1 MIPMRRARIDGA
13 LIVPKKVQSLPKQL
27 SPIERARRALSFQE
41 VDRVAVGGGFV
52 TNAAAIEAAS
62 GIRPM
67 WKNPELA
74 LLRAYR
80 HWQVD
85 VIFQMELPERPAG
98 AAGGEVLVEPS
109 YRSRFDER
117 LDPADFN
124 SPEDVVAYVKQLPT
138 PEQARE
144 AIDPGAE
151 YEAWSELV
159 GRRQENMPDILWV
172 PGHQAGVVRFMWY
185 MDFGF
190 APYFMALALYPEVM
204 ERLFELEAVR
214 AHRRNEAIARCIH
227 DQGLLPLVYVG
238 EDICDNRGPM
248 VKPEILRDIY
258 FPHLEYGFR
267 PLLEAGVRILWHV
280 DGLAREIVPD
290 LIAAGAG
297 GFQGFQ
303 EELGMSLGEYRELRS
318 RAGERLLMVGSVSA
332 VKTMPFG
339 TVEEVRSEV
348 ERCIDAGQPGDGFVL
363 MPSSSLGTDVAPANI
378 EAMYQHAQT
387 YGRDFPRAAD

>member
-1 MIPMRRARIDGA
+1 M
-13 LIVPKKVQSLPKQL
+13 PKQL
-27 SPIERARRALSFQE
+27 SPIERARRALSFEE

-62 GIRPM
+62 GISPM
-67 WKNPELA
+67 WTNPELA

-98 AAGGEVLVEPS
+98 AADGKVLVEPS
-109 YRSRFDER
+109 YRSTFDAQ
-117 LDPADFN
+117 LDPSDFK

-138 PEQARE
+138 PAQARNE
-144 AIDPGAE
+144 MDFRAE
-151 YEAWSELV
+151 YEGWSELV

-190 APYFMALALYPEVM
+190 EPYFMALALYPEVM

-214 AHRRNEAIARCIH
+214 AYRRNEAIAQCIH
-227 DQGLLPLVYVG
+227 DQGLLPVVYLG

-248 VKPEILRDIY
+248 ARPEILRDIY

-267 PLLEAGVRILWHV
+267 PLREAGVRILWHV

-290 LIAAGAG
+290 LIEAGAG

-303 EELGMSLGEYRELRS
+303 EELGMSLADYRELRS
-318 RAGERLLMVGSVSA
+318 AEGEPLLLVGSMSG

-339 TVEEVRSEV
+339 SAEEIRAEV
-348 ERCIDAGQPGDGFVL
+348 ERCIDVGQPDGGYVL
-363 MPSSSLGTDVAPANI
+363 MPSSSLGTDVAPASVDV
-378 EAMYQHAQT
+378 MYEHAQR
-387 YGRDFPRAAD
+387 YGGNFFPRRPVSRFGV